1 MLCAGSVRSKNAKN
15 VLLWNLLDSVGGA
28 IAYWTTGYA
37 FSYGG
42 DNCSNS
48 RKTLLGHISFVT
60 MNDIDYSFWF
70 FQFTFACAT
79 SSIVAGA
86 IAERAKM
93 SAYLLYSFFLVGFVY
108 PVVAHSFWS
117 CQGFFSNTNPDPL
130 WGSGAFDFAGSGAVH
145 MVGGVA
151 ALVMTIIIGPRR
163 GRFYDEDGSPLVS
176 SLFNSLQ
183 LSAICNTEIVMA
195 LI

>member
-1 MLCAGSVRSKNAKN
+1 MLCAGSVRSKNARN
-15 VLLWNLLDSVGGA
+15 VLLWNLLDSAGGA
-28 IAYWTTGYA
+28 IGYA

-42 DNCSNS
+42 DDCSSS
-48 RKTLLGHISFVT
+48 RKTFIGNLNFFT

-117 CQGFFSNTNPDPL
+117 CQGFFSNSNPEPL
-130 WGSGAFDFAGSGAVH
+130 WQSGLFDFAGSGAVH
-145 MVGGVA
+145 MVR
-151 ALVMTIIIGPRR
+151 TTSNIIRIN
-163 GRFYDEDGSPLVS
+163 LS
-176 SLFNSLQ
+176 SST
-183 LSAICNTEIVMA
+183 S
-195 LI
+195 